1 MRDGGQGRVEEDTH
15 SLSHTPR
22 QDTLKSRITALSA
35 DTDPFG
41 IVNFIAKEWVDGS
54 SQGGDANLGS
64 VLCWHPRLNVLA
76 VATNAAVVEYD
87 AVSGCRR
94 AMVDCDGS
102 PVKLMYTPDGQYLIL
117 LTRERNVFAWSTAT
131 WKKEVLLVAEAKYA
145 QRPLVSGMLA
155 VSARRDAGDHRVVF
169 YSPMGKKTIRTIHMG
184 TGGAS
189 SNVGKEK
196 EVFRPGYK
204 LKTDNKKVLVGLAAD
219 VIDPY
224 KVYVLTVD
232 GEVMACH
239 VGLADGTLTP
249 VSGVHGV
256 PFNATQERVKLHAV
270 PHVNPRKRGTAS
282 LIVVEA
288 ERSGITVLESDP
300 TGIDVIDT
308 LRIGT
313 GGMVSGFGL
322 VERGSIAVAAVS
334 QARGNIGFYAWRFLA
349 CPEKSVRFQ
358 PCNVVPGSLWA
369 ALDASE
375 RGSSESCLA
384 MDESGHSM
392 VSGAVIH
399 PKSGLMAFWPS
410 ANASFESASANSAA
424 ARSGASGL
432 RIPVVETVNVSVSGG
447 LGMSGLGGMGAPCG
461 QPLHSSPYFWIQ
473 GSDAAHDGVVSQ
485 LFFPRYAHLNSK
497 DAVMALDVCHGAMST
512 AIRPNLSVDKTHRTL
527 SRAVHSSK
535 KSTWLLFAE
544 VSSGEHAGC
553 YHFSA
558 TSDSD
563 AMVSPGSWWV
573 PGRDGAFVG
582 SRDELVVVL
591 SNSGTRLAVFDT
603 LKLAGGRDAAA
614 SVGMI
619 GTMSAPEGSV
629 VTRIF
634 RGPVARIP
642 GPPKPKPDVDSD
654 DSEIEEEDEDA
665 LREWEAY
672 EAKRKEVPRTILALT
687 ARNKLCVLAASHG
700 YSSMNS
706 NAPTKAAV
714 PKASYQL
721 PQSAAVVQFAWQSLV
736 DPAGEFHSDMP
747 GAADAAACLLAVALS
762 DRVVFLNDRL
772 EHISTCLLPEDVG
785 SAVSCLWVGP
795 SLLVSTSN
803 NQVMY
808 VSIDGTSHHG
818 CSTMMGPPVTL
829 LAATGDAIMYVYASG
844 GNAGAAIESAS
855 RAWDPVPMM
864 MLGWAQLAE
873 KSILPGGTPRARK
886 SLLSLISSYG
896 STKIP
901 TGVLEALATH
911 GFSDLSAAAA
921 TCSELPTMSD
931 ARKNMFQAAAR
942 DWDPAVSALLTEYE
956 ESEYYPDHPEEHSA
970 LFQKMV
976 MLARS
981 AELHGKFK
989 HARTLFEAAG
999 AWRELLALCLFQ
1011 GDFDALQRYGS
1022 RGGRRAELIASH
1034 LLAVNEDAF
1043 RRSVA
1048 TNNPR
1053 YGGRPFVED
1062 YDVLGQDKGREMER
1076 ERERYGRPATPDAAD
1091 DIHDPADGGITNT
1104 NTNTNVPV
1112 EPAPSDRLPFM
1123 QATLQLDEESIA
1135 AGRVAVKQAKVD
1147 GGGNGN
1153 DSDDSDQGDADPI
1166 PRVDR
1171 TKLAPY
1177 LGIAGAAVRP
1187 GCIIADDVMG
1197 AGGLHDGR
1205 DGEGGGGVGDG
1216 EHELDDID
1224 FDDFADDD
1232 DSDLGAVQRVIIAT
1246 AASPGSV
1253 SDTATETSR
1262 ADSHLSAST
1271 AATRD
1276 VSARKQREQEE
1287 ARAAFMASKKLIDD
1301 EFYSSDDDSSVMGG
1315 GVGGGLGGSGGRP
1328 SASSFAAMTS
1338 SKLIFRIKSKE
1349 EKEAEARS
1357 GTADETTRTS
1367 LSAAVQNLT
1376 LGGGAP
1382 GRGNV
1387 EAAEAAKAAQSKQT
1401 PTGTGS
1407 APIPE
1412 ELFSEPPASTR
1423 QQAMRP
1429 PEPDVP
1435 QSDLLSGWDA
1445 FEAMFSDDGNA
1456 GSVAATGVAAPTTA
1470 ATTAATTGATT
1481 GHTAPSLIDDAVPV
1495 ENDSV
1500 VAPSITT
1507 TPLSS
1512 FSVPAAARGN
1522 YIDGMAY
1529 FNVSGSAAPAWNKAS
1544 KQLAKAFA
1552 ASSAKDENFRRR
1564 CANEYAAASLMQSAS
1579 KSRKPV
1585 VAAKLARY
1593 AAALDTDTN
1602 MQLVTQLAAAELNIK
1617 AGNRRWASELLETML
1632 IELRGASVSA
1642 SGSEID
1648 GERVRRLLVACG
1660 GAGAEDK
1667 SIPRDEDVQTTRMI
1681 IEAVSASSGGLSEVN
1696 EILAE
1701 LQA

>member
-1 MRDGGQGRVEEDTH
+1 M
-15 SLSHTPR
+15 
-22 QDTLKSRITALSA
+22 
-35 DTDPFG
+35 
-41 IVNFIAKEWVDGS
+41 
-54 SQGGDANLGS
+54 
-64 VLCWHPRLNVLA
+64 
-76 VATNAAVVEYD
+76 
-87 AVSGCRR
+87 
-94 AMVDCDGS
+94 
-102 PVKLMYTPDGQYLIL
+102 
-117 LTRERNVFAWSTAT
+117 
-131 WKKEVLLVAEAKYA
+131 
-145 QRPLVSGMLA
+145 
-155 VSARRDAGDHRVVF
+155 
-169 YSPMGKKTIRTIHMG
+169 
-184 TGGAS
+184 
-189 SNVGKEK
+189 
-196 EVFRPGYK
+196 
-204 LKTDNKKVLVGLAAD
+204 
-219 VIDPY
+219 
-224 KVYVLTVD
+224 
-232 GEVMACH
+232 
-239 VGLADGTLTP
+239 
-249 VSGVHGV
+249 
-256 PFNATQERVKLHAV
+256 
-270 PHVNPRKRGTAS
+270 
-282 LIVVEA
+282 
-288 ERSGITVLESDP
+288 
-300 TGIDVIDT
+300 
-308 LRIGT
+308 
-313 GGMVSGFGL
+313 
-322 VERGSIAVAAVS
+322 
-334 QARGNIGFYAWRFLA
+334 
-349 CPEKSVRFQ
+349 
-358 PCNVVPGSLWA
+358 
-369 ALDASE
+369 
-375 RGSSESCLA
+375 
-384 MDESGHSM
+384 
-392 VSGAVIH
+392 
-399 PKSGLMAFWPS
+399 
-410 ANASFESASANSAA
+410 
-424 ARSGASGL
+424 
-432 RIPVVETVNVSVSGG
+432 
-447 LGMSGLGGMGAPCG
+447 
-461 QPLHSSPYFWIQ
+461 
-473 GSDAAHDGVVSQ
+473 
-485 LFFPRYAHLNSK
+485 
-497 DAVMALDVCHGAMST
+497 
-512 AIRPNLSVDKTHRTL
+512 
-527 SRAVHSSK
+527 
-535 KSTWLLFAE
+535 
-544 VSSGEHAGC
+544 
-553 YHFSA
+553 
-558 TSDSD
+558 
-563 AMVSPGSWWV
+563 
-573 PGRDGAFVG
+573 
-582 SRDELVVVL
+582 
-591 SNSGTRLAVFDT
+591 
-603 LKLAGGRDAAA
+603 
-614 SVGMI
+614 
-619 GTMSAPEGSV
+619 
-629 VTRIF
+629 
-634 RGPVARIP
+634 
-642 GPPKPKPDVDSD
+642 
-654 DSEIEEEDEDA
+654 
-665 LREWEAY
+665 
-672 EAKRKEVPRTILALT
+672 
-687 ARNKLCVLAASHG
+687 
-700 YSSMNS
+700 
-706 NAPTKAAV
+706 
-714 PKASYQL
+714 
-721 PQSAAVVQFAWQSLV
+721 
-736 DPAGEFHSDMP
+736 
-747 GAADAAACLLAVALS
+747 
-762 DRVVFLNDRL
+762 
-772 EHISTCLLPEDVG
+772 
-785 SAVSCLWVGP
+785 
-795 SLLVSTSN
+795 
-803 NQVMY
+803 
-808 VSIDGTSHHG
+808 
-818 CSTMMGPPVTL
+818 
-829 LAATGDAIMYVYASG
+829 
-844 GNAGAAIESAS
+844 
-855 RAWDPVPMM
+855 
-864 MLGWAQLAE
+864 
-873 KSILPGGTPRARK
+873 
-886 SLLSLISSYG
+886 
-896 STKIP
+896 
-901 TGVLEALATH
+901 
-911 GFSDLSAAAA
+911 
-921 TCSELPTMSD
+921 
-931 ARKNMFQAAAR
+931 
-942 DWDPAVSALLTEYE
+942 
-956 ESEYYPDHPEEHSA
+956 
-970 LFQKMV
+970 
-976 MLARS
+976 
-981 AELHGKFK
+981 
-989 HARTLFEAAG
+989 
-999 AWRELLALCLFQ
+999 
-1011 GDFDALQRYGS
+1011 
-1022 RGGRRAELIASH
+1022 
-1034 LLAVNEDAF
+1034 
-1043 RRSVA
+1043 
-1048 TNNPR
+1048 
-1053 YGGRPFVED
+1053 
-1062 YDVLGQDKGREMER
+1062 
-1076 ERERYGRPATPDAAD
+1076 ERYGRPATPDAAD

-1104 NTNTNVPV
+1104 NANANTNTNVPV

-1153 DSDDSDQGDADPI
+1153 DSDDSDEGDADPI

-1197 AGGLHDGR
+1197 AGDLHDGR

-1315 GVGGGLGGSGGRP
+1315 GVGGSGGRP

-1376 LGGGAP
+1376 LGGGAH

-1387 EAAEAAKAAQSKQT
+1387 EVAEAAEAAEAAQSKQT
-1401 PTGTGS
+1401 RTGTGS

-1470 ATTAATTGATT
+1470 ATTSATT